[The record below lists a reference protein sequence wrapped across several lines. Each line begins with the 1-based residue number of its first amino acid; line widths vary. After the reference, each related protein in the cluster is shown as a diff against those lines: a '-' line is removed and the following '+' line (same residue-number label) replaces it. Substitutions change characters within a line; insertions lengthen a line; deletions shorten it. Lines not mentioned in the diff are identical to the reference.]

1 MHQIAGLEARIAG
14 NQVARRL
21 DVDLIDRPDF
31 VNAIL
36 DQSEGVVEST
46 QPLVSKV
53 VVQDFLKDFRRR
65 NETLAPLQE
74 TLQ

>member
-1 MHQIAGLEARIAG
+1 MHQVACLQARITR

-21 DVDLIDRPDF
+21 DIDLIDRPDF

-65 NETLAPLQE
+65 NETFAPLQE